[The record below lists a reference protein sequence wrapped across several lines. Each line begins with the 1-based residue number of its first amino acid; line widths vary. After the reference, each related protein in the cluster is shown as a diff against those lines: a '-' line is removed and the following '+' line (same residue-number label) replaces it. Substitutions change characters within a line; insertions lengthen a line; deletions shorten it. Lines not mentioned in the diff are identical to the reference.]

1 MKRFL
6 GLFLMVTLVGAA
18 TGAVADDAKPAPP
31 AAAKPAPPADK
42 PPTAPPPPTKPSKP
56 RPAPPAEPP
65 APTSAGAEVKV
76 GTGYEKRAVAGEAA
90 TFPAKTK
97 VFAVSTVTGAGGT
110 TVKHV
115 WKRDGAEI
123 WSASLK
129 IGSSKWTTS
138 TRRVLSKPGKYEV
151 AVVSADGADLGKVEF
166 TVE

>member
-42 PPTAPPPPTKPSKP
+42 PPTAPAKPKP
-56 RPAPPAEPP
+56 RPAPPAESP